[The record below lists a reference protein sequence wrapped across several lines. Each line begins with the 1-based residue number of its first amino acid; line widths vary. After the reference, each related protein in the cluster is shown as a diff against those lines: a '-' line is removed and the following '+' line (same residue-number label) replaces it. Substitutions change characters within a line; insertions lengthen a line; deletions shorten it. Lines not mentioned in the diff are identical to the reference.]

1 MSHGPAREGGGAVV
15 LPFPGD
21 RRQARR
27 LVSLVELMDLYGY
40 SERWWRY
47 RLKDGL
53 PKHPWG
59 GRLRFDPSEV
69 EAWMEERYG
78 A

>member
-1 MSHGPAREGGGAVV
+1 MSGQLAEVIQLGERRGAKRL
-15 LPFPGD
+15 LPLSEIIERF
-21 RRQARR
+21 
-27 LVSLVELMDLYGY
+27 GY

-47 RLKDGL
+47 RLQEGL
-53 PKHPWG
+53 PCRRWG

-69 EAWMEERYG
+69 ERWLEERYG